1 MNKKYYIV
9 LICVA
14 VFTTGYYFGHAI
26 NQEPVLQ
33 EQNTRPSLDLFW
45 ETWDTVHEKY
55 VDEDEVQ
62 DQDLIYGAIK
72 GMVNALGDPYSG
84 FMTPEENRQFMQDMQ
99 GSFEGIGA
107 EIGIRNG
114 ILTIIAPLEGMP
126 AEKAGLKAGDK
137 VIKVEDEL
145 TAEMTL
151 DDAVRKIRGP
161 KNTPVTLTV
170 LRDNESHEIT
180 ITRGKIDIKSVK
192 FEMLE
197 NNIAYIDLN
206 GFLQDTNY
214 EFSIAAGKILV
225 LKPKAII
232 LDLRNNPG
240 GYLDQAINVASW
252 FVDKNSVV
260 TIEDFGNNEQKE
272 HKANGN
278 AGLQDYN
285 LVVLVNQGS
294 ASGSEILAGA
304 LRDLRGV
311 QLIGEKTFGKGSV
324 QEIENLENQSSL
336 RISVAKW
343 LTPSGHCIHEKGLEP
358 DIEILDDP
366 ETEDIDEQLEKAI
379 NFFK

>member
-1 MNKKYYIV
+1 MNKKNYFI
-9 LICVA
+9 LILVV
-14 VFTTGYYFGHAI
+14 VFALGYYFGHSASQKPI
-26 NQEPVLQ
+26 LLEQE
-33 EQNTRPSLDLFW
+33 RPDLSLFW
-45 ETWDTVHEKY
+45 DTWDLVQEKY
-55 VDEDEVQ
+55 VDQEQVQ

-84 FMTPEENRQFMQDMQ
+84 FMTPEENKQFMQDMQ

-114 ILTIIAPLEGMP
+114 VLTIIAPLEGMP
-126 AEKAGLKAGDK
+126 AEKAGLKSGDK
-137 VIKVEDEL
+137 VIKVGEEL

-161 KNTPVTLTV
+161 KNTEVVLTV
-170 LRDNESHEIT
+170 LRDSESKEIT

-192 FEMLE
+192 LKILD

-214 EFSIAAGKILV
+214 EFSITASKIL
-225 LKPKAII
+225 LLNPKAVI

-240 GYLDQAINVASW
+240 GYLDQAISVASW
-252 FVDKNSVV
+252 FVDKDSVV
-260 TIEDFGNNEQKE
+260 AIEDFGSNEQKE

-278 AGLQDYN
+278 ARLKNYD

-304 LRDLRGV
+304 LRDLRGIK
-311 QLIGEKTFGKGSV
+311 LIGGKTFGKGSV
-324 QEIENLENQSSL
+324 QELENLKNKSSL

-343 LTPSGHCIHEKGLEP
+343 LTPNGYSIHEKGLEP
-358 DIEILDDP
+358 DIQILDDP
-366 ETEDIDEQLEKAI
+366 ETEDIDEQLEKALEI
-379 NFFK
+379 LK